1 MPLARRHSGS
11 HAGPRHLGGDVLC
24 LDGKVG
30 RPAKDVRVILGGGV
44 ANADDTIGRLLGRWL
59 SDSFGYAYAENRTC
73 SDGNLAIEA
82 FYDSLHVHFDTG
94 RRFFGILGQVQCTAD
109 EFRCLTELDSL
120 ELKFRGLARA
130 HPSMSAQRVQVILE
144 DLPGALE
151 FIGSSKRREAARL
164 QLVNWLDQ
172 RCDPKGR
179 MVFRQAPGMGLA
191 CSLERAPTSSPPS
204 AGRLMPVPPV
214 HRSSIDG
221 QRCPARAS
229 R

>member
-1 MPLARRHSGS
+1 MSLARHHSGS

-30 RPAKDVRVILGGGV
+30 RAANDVRVILAGGL
-44 ANADDTIGRLLGRWL
+44 ANADDMIGRLLAPWL

-82 FYDSLHVHFDTG
+82 FYDMFHVHFGAG
-94 RRFFGILGQVQCTAD
+94 RNCFGIVAMMQCTAD
-109 EFRCLTELDSL
+109 EFRCLTELESL

-151 FIGSSKRREAARL
+151 FIGSSRRRGTARL
-164 QLVNWLDQ
+164 RLVGSATRSERSN
-172 RCDPKGR
+172 
-179 MVFRQAPGMGLA
+179 GLPA
-191 CSLERAPTSSPPS
+191 S
-204 AGRLMPVPPV
+204 AWYGFGVLSGKSADIIATISRK
-214 HRSSIDG
+214 IDA
-221 QRCPARAS
+221 RPARAS
-229 R
+229 LKY

>member
-11 HAGPRHLGGDVLC
+11 HAGPRDLGGDVLC

-30 RPAKDVRVILGGGV
+30 RPAKDVRVILAGGA

-164 QLVNWLDQ
+164 QLVGSAMRPERSNGL
-172 RCDPKGR
+172 
-179 MVFRQAPGMGLA
+179 QA
-191 CSLERAPTSSPPS
+191 S
-204 AGRLMPVPPV
+204 AWYGFGVLSGKSADIIATISRK
-214 HRSSIDG
+214 IDA
-221 QRCPARAS
+221 RPARAS
-229 R
+229 LKH